1 MNSKAESFKAYL
13 NEKNITSFT
22 IEEIKNDQL
31 NSVVF
36 RSNIEI
42 NGQQLPT
49 IVILDSSI
57 YGMIRVLVAPK
68 VLNDKNEAGL
78 LKEVN
83 VLNKA
88 YKSFKYYFDNEGSL
102 ILDCCVLLKEDSVD
116 GNLLYTMF
124 EVIIRNLS
132 NEYKKLMQLIWK

>member
-22 IEEIKNDQL
+22 IDEIKNDQL

-102 ILDCCVLLKEDSVD
+102 ILDCCVLLKEDSAD

-124 EVIIRNLS
+124 EVIIKNLS

>member
-22 IEEIKNDQL
+22 IDEIKNDQL

-68 VLNDKNEAGL
+68 VLNDKNEVGL
-78 LKEVN
+78 LKEIN
-83 VLNKA
+83 TLNKA

-102 ILDCCVLLKEDSVD
+102 ILDCCVLLKEDSAD

-124 EVIIRNLS
+124 EVIIKNLS

>member
-22 IEEIKNDQL
+22 IDEIKNDQL

-78 LKEVN
+78 LKEIN
-83 VLNKA
+83 ALNKA

-102 ILDCCVLLKEDSVD
+102 ILDCCVLLKEDSAD

-124 EVIIRNLS
+124 EVIIKNLS

>member
-22 IEEIKNDQL
+22 IDEIKNDQL

-132 NEYKKLMQLIWK
+132 NEYKNLMQLIWK

>member
-22 IEEIKNDQL
+22 IDEIKNDQL

-57 YGMIRVLVAPK
+57 YGMIRVLVTPK

-83 VLNKA
+83 ALNKV

>member
-22 IEEIKNDQL
+22 IDEIKNDQL

-78 LKEVN
+78 LKEIN

-102 ILDCCVLLKEDSVD
+102 ILDCCVLLKEDSAD

-124 EVIIRNLS
+124 EVIIKNLS

>member
-1 MNSKAESFKAYL
+1 MNSKAEAFKAYL
-13 NEKNITSFT
+13 EEKNITCFV
-22 IEEIKNDQL
+22 IDEIKGDTL

-49 IVILDSSI
+49 IVVLDSSI

-68 VLNDKNEAGL
+68 VLNDKNETEL

-83 VLNKA
+83 ILNKT
-88 YKSFKYYFDNEGSL
+88 YKSFKYYFDDDGSL
-102 ILDCCVLLKEDSVD
+102 VVDCCVLLKDGTVD
-116 GNLLYTMF
+116 GDLLYTMF
-124 EVIIRNLS
+124 EVIIRNLNS
-132 NEYKKLMQLIWK
+132 EYKKLMQLIWK